1 MHLHVQ
7 SQELW
12 STGKH
17 TLNCYVSTQ
26 SKILDKYFYLADD
39 VINHMMVCTIEGI
52 GAMAVIAV
60 QDRIR
65 VIDGKGKLLYSTQ
78 LDSYVT
84 CFDIRP
90 EPSSK
95 GFPLLVFGTKAG
107 SIGAVELTTDEAI
120 VLWECDFTFDG
131 KSSVSHIKV
140 A

>member
-1 MHLHVQ
+1 MQ

-39 VINHMMVCTIEGI
+39 VINHMMVCTIEGV

-65 VIDGKGKLLYSTQ
+65 VIDGKGKLLYST
-78 LDSYVT
+78 
-84 CFDIRP
+84 
-90 EPSSK
+90 
-95 GFPLLVFGTKAG
+95 
-107 SIGAVELTTDEAI
+107 
-120 VLWECDFTFDG
+120 
-131 KSSVSHIKV
+131 
-140 A
+140 

>member
-1 MHLHVQ
+1 
-7 SQELW
+7 
-12 STGKH
+12 
-17 TLNCYVSTQ
+17 
-26 SKILDKYFYLADD
+26 LDKYFYLADD
-39 VINHMMVCTIEGI
+39 VINHMMVCTIDGV

-107 SIGAVELTTDEAI
+107 SIGAVDDRRSNC
-120 VLWECDFTFDG
+120 VVG
-131 KSSVSHIKV
+131 V
-140 A
+140 